1 LDTTDNIFITDIYIK
16 ELRHLKDVTIP
27 ITTAEKG
34 MKHLILTGKNG
45 SGKTSTLIALGV
57 YLSKIHELSDDLLT
71 IDKLF
76 HNDSVAVADMFKG
89 HDAAR
94 EMMYSTLTDNFYT
107 SSNGIK
113 VSLNVSNREIKSFA
127 PNDLTTAFFAAKR
140 AYKPTRPTSIEKVE
154 LPLNTT
160 ITEDN
165 SKSFLK
171 YLVFLRNR
179 LTDAH
184 YTKNNDEVK
193 KIEVWFAGFE
203 AILKK
208 IFQDA
213 ALYLEYD
220 SFQLNFIIH
229 QTGRNPFDF
238 NTLPDGYA
246 TILRIVT
253 ELMLR
258 MEKNRIN
265 AYDAKGIVLIDEI
278 EAHLHIELQKNIL
291 PLLTTFFPNIQFIV
305 STHSP
310 FILNSIENAV
320 VYDLENHILFE
331 DASEL
336 SISGLVKGF
345 FQQTS
350 EYSASMERRIN
361 ELEEL
366 NSKVDRTEA
375 DNQRLADLIAD
386 LKTLSPLFSPEMYL
400 RFSLVQQNFLKKIP
414 VTA

>member
-1 LDTTDNIFITDIYIK
+1 MSTTGNIFITDIYIK
-16 ELRHLKDVTIP
+16 ELRHLKDITIP
-27 ITTAEKG
+27 ITTPEKG

-57 YLSKIHELSDDLLT
+57 YLSKIHELGEQLVNLEML
-71 IDKLF
+71 KG
-76 HNDSVAVADMFKG
+76 DSVSNLLVGYDKAKELMF
-89 HDAAR
+89 D
-94 EMMYSTLTDNFYT
+94 TFTDNFYT

-113 VSLNVSNREIKSFA
+113 VSLNVSNRDIKKLA

-193 KIEVWFAGFE
+193 KIEGWFDGFE

-208 IFQDA
+208 IFQDV
-213 ALYLEYD
+213 ALHLEYD
-220 SFQLNFIIH
+220 SLQLNFIIH

-253 ELMLR
+253 ELMMR

-291 PLLTTFFPNIQFIV
+291 PLLTTLFPNIQFVV

-320 VYDLENHILFE
+320 VYDLENRILFE

-336 SISGLVKGF
+336 SISGLVKEF
-345 FQQTS
+345 FQQSS

-361 ELEEL
+361 ELEAL
-366 NSKVDRTEA
+366 NAQANRSEA
-375 DNQRLADLIAD
+375 EEQRLADLIAD

-400 RFSLVQQNFLKKIP
+400 RFSLVQQNFLKKIA
-414 VTA
+414 VTV